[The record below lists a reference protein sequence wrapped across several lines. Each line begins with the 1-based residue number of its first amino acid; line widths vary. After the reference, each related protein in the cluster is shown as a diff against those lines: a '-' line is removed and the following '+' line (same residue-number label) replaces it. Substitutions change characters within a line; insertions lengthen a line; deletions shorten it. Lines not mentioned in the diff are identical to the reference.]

1 MINLFISILLFNV
14 LVIFFKLFEKYKI
27 DNLQALIANYFISF
41 LISLSLI
48 KNDLEFT
55 NIIEQPWFFHAIIIG
70 ILFISIFNLY
80 AYSTQKIG
88 IALTSVNNKMSFIVP
103 VIASFF
109 IYSDEI
115 ISSSKLVGIFLALI
129 GIYLASTK
137 KEGFIF
143 DKKYMWLLV
152 ILFFGQGLA
161 DIILND
167 SKLYIGEN
175 DLLTFF
181 LVLFL
186 FASLFGII
194 ILILKSIKNNTQI
207 KFKNIIAGIIFG
219 IPNFYSILYFLK
231 ALQSPDLISK
241 TSFVFPFTSVA
252 IVVST
257 TLVGVFFY
265 KEKLF
270 IRNYVGIVIA
280 LISIFI
286 ISY

>member
-1 MINLFISILLFNV
+1 MIDLFISVLLFNI

-27 DNLQALIANYFISF
+27 DNLQALITNYIVSF
-41 LISLSLI
+41 LISCSLI
-48 KNDLEFT
+48 KEDLVFT
-55 NIIEQPWFFHAIIIG
+55 DFHNQIWFSHALIIG

-88 IALTSVNNKMSFIVP
+88 IALTSVNNKMSFIIP

-109 IYSDEI
+109 IYNDEI
-115 ISSSKLVGIFLALI
+115 FTLNKLVGISLALVGIFLA
-129 GIYLASTK
+129 STK
-137 KEGFIF
+137 NTGLIF
-143 DKKYMWLLV
+143 DKKYIWLLI
-152 ILFFGQGLA
+152 ILFLGQGIA

-167 SKLYIGEN
+167 SKLYIGNN

-186 FASLFGII
+186 SASIFGII
-194 ILILKSIKNNTQI
+194 IVSIKSIFGTVKI

-219 IPNFYSILYFLK
+219 VPNFYSILYFLK

-241 TSFVFPFTSVA
+241 TSFVFPLTSVA

-257 TLVGVFFY
+257 TLVGIFFY
-265 KEKLF
+265 NEKLF
-270 IRNYVGIVIA
+270 LRNYIGILIA
-280 LISIFI
+280 IISIFI

>member
-1 MINLFISILLFNV
+1 MIDLFISVLLFNL

-27 DNLQALIANYFISF
+27 DNLQALITNYIVSF
-41 LISLSLI
+41 LISCSLI
-48 KNDLEFT
+48 EKDLVFT
-55 NIIEQPWFFHAIIIG
+55 DFHNQIWFSHALIIG

-88 IALTSVNNKMSFIVP
+88 IALTSVNNKMSFIIP

-109 IYSDEI
+109 IYNDEI
-115 ISSSKLVGIFLALI
+115 FTLNKFVGISLALVGIFLA
-129 GIYLASTK
+129 STK
-137 KEGFIF
+137 NTGLIF
-143 DKKYMWLLV
+143 DKKYIWLLI
-152 ILFFGQGLA
+152 ILFLGQGIA

-167 SKLYIGEN
+167 SKLYIGNN

-186 FASLFGII
+186 SASIFGII
-194 ILILKSIKNNTQI
+194 IVSIKSIFGTVKI

-219 IPNFYSILYFLK
+219 VPNFYSILYFLK

-241 TSFVFPFTSVA
+241 TSFVFPLTSVA

-257 TLVGVFFY
+257 TLVGIFFY
-265 KEKLF
+265 NEKLF
-270 IRNYVGIVIA
+270 LRNYIGILIA
-280 LISIFI
+280 IISIFI

>member
-88 IALTSVNNKMSFIVP
+88 IALTSVNNKMSFIIP

-109 IYSDEI
+109 IYNDEI
-115 ISSSKLVGIFLALI
+115 ISSNKLVGIFLALI

>member
-1 MINLFISILLFNV
+1 MIDLFISVLLFNI

-27 DNLQALIANYFISF
+27 DNLQALITNYIVSF
-41 LISLSLI
+41 LISCSLI
-48 KNDLEFT
+48 KEDLVFT
-55 NIIEQPWFFHAIIIG
+55 DFHNQIWFSHALIIG

-88 IALTSVNNKMSFIVP
+88 IALTSVNNKMSFIIP

-109 IYSDEI
+109 IYNDEI
-115 ISSSKLVGIFLALI
+115 FTLNKLVGISLALVGIFLA
-129 GIYLASTK
+129 STK
-137 KEGFIF
+137 NTGLIF
-143 DKKYMWLLV
+143 DKKYIWLLI
-152 ILFFGQGLA
+152 ILFLGQGIA

-167 SKLYIGEN
+167 SKLYIGNN

-186 FASLFGII
+186 SASIFGII
-194 ILILKSIKNNTQI
+194 IVSIKSIFGTVKI

-241 TSFVFPFTSVA
+241 TSFVFPLTSVA

-257 TLVGVFFY
+257 TLVGIFFY
-265 KEKLF
+265 NEKLF
-270 IRNYVGIVIA
+270 LRNYIGILIA
-280 LISIFI
+280 IISIFI

>member
-1 MINLFISILLFNV
+1 MIDLFISVLLFNI

-27 DNLQALIANYFISF
+27 DNLQALITNYIVSF
-41 LISLSLI
+41 LISCSLI
-48 KNDLEFT
+48 KEDLVFT
-55 NIIEQPWFFHAIIIG
+55 DFHNQIWFSHALIIG

-88 IALTSVNNKMSFIVP
+88 IALTSVNNKMSFIIP

-109 IYSDEI
+109 IYTDEI
-115 ISSSKLVGIFLALI
+115 FTLNKLVGISLALVGIFLA
-129 GIYLASTK
+129 STK
-137 KEGFIF
+137 NTGLIF
-143 DKKYMWLLV
+143 DKKYIWLLI
-152 ILFFGQGLA
+152 ILFLGQGIA

-167 SKLYIGEN
+167 SKLYIGNN

-186 FASLFGII
+186 SASIFGII
-194 ILILKSIKNNTQI
+194 IVSIKSIFGTVKI

-219 IPNFYSILYFLK
+219 VPNFYSILYFLK

-241 TSFVFPFTSVA
+241 TSFVFPLTSVA

-257 TLVGVFFY
+257 TLVGIFFY
-265 KEKLF
+265 NEKLF
-270 IRNYVGIVIA
+270 LRNYIGILIA
-280 LISIFI
+280 IISIFI